1 MSNANDRELAAWVL
15 EATDVIIRIGLIAV
29 GAYVAG
35 RILSKIVDRVF
46 QPRNGDKAKF
56 LGDQRKLGT
65 LRSLTKSIIR
75 YALYF
80 VGGLMILSELGV
92 DTASLVA
99 GAGIV
104 GVALGFGAQNLVRD
118 VLSGFFVLFEDQYAV
133 GDYVTI
139 AGISGIVEEMGLR
152 ITKLRDF
159 AGEVHIIP
167 NGVIDRV
174 TNYRGQSMRVMF
186 DVVVPYSANPS
197 QTIKVLQRG
206 YDERASEIENIVE
219 GPRVLGVQDLGT
231 AGMALR
237 VWAKAVPMQQWAV
250 GRALKLLTVE
260 ILAENGIQVPYP
272 RTIILKGND
281 GESAYF
287 GAASYDADDE
297 GGADARGQETPGESA
312 E

>member
-1 MSNANDRELAAWVL
+1 ML
-15 EATDVIIRIGLIAV
+15 
-29 GAYVAG
+29 
-35 RILSKIVDRVF
+35 
-46 QPRNGDKAKF
+46 
-56 LGDQRKLGT
+56 
-65 LRSLTKSIIR
+65 
-75 YALYF
+75 
-80 VGGLMILSELGV
+80 
-92 DTASLVA
+92 
-99 GAGIV
+99 
-104 GVALGFGAQNLVRD
+104 
-118 VLSGFFVLFEDQYAV
+118 GFFVLFEDQHAV

-219 GPRVLGVQDLGT
+219 GPVCWS
-231 AGMALR
+231 AGPWHCRYGPEGMG
-237 VWAKAVPMQQWAV
+237 KAVPMQQWAV

-260 ILAENGIQVPYP
+260 ILAENGIQVPHP
-272 RTIILKGND
+272 
-281 GESAYF
+281 
-287 GAASYDADDE
+287 
-297 GGADARGQETPGESA
+297 PP
-312 E
+312 

>member
-1 MSNANDRELAAWVL
+1 ML

-104 GVALGFGAQNLVRD
+104 GVALGFGAQNLVRTC
-118 VLSGFFVLFEDQYAV
+118 SG
-133 GDYVTI
+133 
-139 AGISGIVEEMGLR
+139 SSSCLR
-152 ITKLRDF
+152 TSTRWAIT
-159 AGEVHIIP
+159 
-167 NGVIDRV
+167 
-174 TNYRGQSMRVMF
+174 
-186 DVVVPYSANPS
+186 
-197 QTIKVLQRG
+197 
-206 YDERASEIENIVE
+206 
-219 GPRVLGVQDLGT
+219 
-231 AGMALR
+231 
-237 VWAKAVPMQQWAV
+237 
-250 GRALKLLTVE
+250 
-260 ILAENGIQVPYP
+260 
-272 RTIILKGND
+272 
-281 GESAYF
+281 
-287 GAASYDADDE
+287 
-297 GGADARGQETPGESA
+297 
-312 E
+312 